1 MRDFHEV
8 QKFKQWWLW
17 ILIVGVAL
25 VPFIGLY
32 KQVIIGEEFGN
43 SPMSNL
49 GLAIFAIAMLLLV
62 LFFRMLTLKTDINK
76 YEINFSFYPFVK
88 KKVKWEDVIN
98 AKMINYGF
106 VGYGIRLANKR
117 VIYNTGG
124 RFGLLVELKNGKSF
138 VLGTQKE
145 KELEDFLQKRQ
156 ADQKLNA

>member
-1 MRDFHEV
+1 MRDFHEI
-8 QKFKQWWLW
+8 QKLKQWWLW
-17 ILIVGVAL
+17 MLIVGVAL

-32 KQVIIGEEFGN
+32 KQIIIGEEFGN

-88 KKVKWEDVIN
+88 KKVKWEDVKN
-98 AKMINYGF
+98 AKLINYGF

-117 VIYNTGG
+117 IIYNAGG
-124 RFGLLVELKNGKSF
+124 KIGLSIELNNGKKF
-138 VLGTQKE
+138 VIGTQKE
-145 KELEDFLQKRQ
+145 KQLEEFLRRRLLDKKQ
-156 ADQKLNA
+156 